1 MPAPQKWPL
10 NRIGGIGIEGGER
23 ERERE
28 RRREIDLLDCYG
40 GLGLLRAMLVVAL
53 TFA

>member
-28 RRREIDLLDCYG
+28 REGERLIYGIVTEDLGCS
-40 GLGLLRAMLVVAL
+40 GLCWWLL
-53 TFA
+53 